1 MPSAVPPSI
10 RTAEILPI
18 QPFRPDLHERA
29 WASIPHPTL
38 PLLAT
43 AHAKSLT
50 VFSLSTLSSHSSL
63 TGGHTRSVRTAA
75 WKPGL
80 PPHKLCLV
88 SGSFDA
94 TAGLWRWDGDS
105 AAETDAVLETE
116 ITTASNRKSRR
127 GGGGGGGGG
136 GGTTDDDDDDDDD
149 TSRPAGDQ
157 DWEFTLV
164 LEGHDS
170 EVKCCAFAPS
180 GAYLATCSRDK
191 SVWIWEDIG
200 ASEADD
206 EWETVAVLNEH
217 EGDVKAVAWCPDVP
231 GRNALPRRYS
241 PDVLASASYDNT
253 VRIWR
258 EDSDGEWVCVAVLEG
273 HEGTVW
279 ALEWEQKPRPDGRF
293 PRLMSSSAD
302 GTVRVWELQQ
312 EEAEAA
318 AEKDQHGDD
327 HTSRIALG
335 GIPNTMRTSLRED
348 WTCTAILPTGHDRD
362 VYSLSWSKQTGLVAT
377 TGRDGNIVLYQ
388 ERHSNHGS
396 SAAESGP
403 LGTGTDQPGTPPPS
417 SSPSST
423 WDLLTTLRNAHG
435 PFEVNHITWCRRYDA
450 AAERRGEEEMLVT
463 TGDDGVVRSW
473 QVRIGG

>member
-1 MPSAVPPSI
+1 MPSAEPPSTT
-10 RTAEILPI
+10 TAAILPI

-29 WASIPHPTL
+29 WVSIPHPTL

-94 TAGLWRWDGDS
+94 TAGLWRWDGD
-105 AAETDAVLETE
+105 AAAAPGVAGADETAADAPLETE
-116 ITTASNRKSRR
+116 ITTTSVRHKSRR
-127 GGGGGGGGG
+127 GGGSDDGDGGDHDGGDQDG
-136 GGTTDDDDDDDDD
+136 
-149 TSRPAGDQ
+149 GDQ

-231 GRNALPRRYS
+231 ARNARPRQYG

-258 EDSDGEWVCVAVLEG
+258 EDADGEWVCVAVLDG

-279 ALEWEQKPRPDGRF
+279 AIEWEQRPSAGGRF
-293 PRLMSSSAD
+293 PRLASASAD
-302 GTVRVWELQQ
+302 GTIRLWQLHQ
-312 EEAEAA
+312 EHDGEAQPAQDKDHDPAA
-318 AEKDQHGDD
+318 
-327 HTSRIALG
+327 RLALG
-335 GIPNTMRTSLRED
+335 GIPNTMRTSPRED
-348 WTCTAILPTGHDRD
+348 WSCTAVLPSAHHRD
-362 VYSLSWSKQTGLVAT
+362 IYSLSWSKHTGLLAA
-377 TGRDGNIVLYQ
+377 TGRDGNISLYR
-388 ERHSNHGS
+388 ERI
-396 SAAESGP
+396 
-403 LGTGTDQPGTPPPS
+403 PPS
-417 SSPSST
+417 EPSPDTTDTTDTTHPAPSSP
-423 WDLLTTLRNAHG
+423 WELLTTLPNAHG
-435 PFEVNHITWCRRYDA
+435 PYEVNHITWCRRYDA
-450 AAERRGEEEMLVT
+450 AAQRRGEEEMLVT

-473 QVRIGG
+473 QVKLGE